1 VSMSAARR
9 RNAVAMFGATALTLA
24 LLLVFV
30 LSGAANAQVQFPAA
44 TPGYTIELPRDEGS
58 HPQFRTEW
66 WYLTGWLEADDGMT
80 FGFQVT
86 FFRHRPGTDE
96 ANPSRFA
103 AKQLLLAHV
112 SLSDARQGRLLRD
125 EKTARAGFGLAEA
138 REGEMD
144 VRIDDWHL
152 WRRANDRVIHA
163 AIGSTSFTLELRF
176 DVEQPPLLQGRQ
188 GFSQKGPAQTAASY
202 YYSLPQLRAN
212 GHVFVG
218 GKRHAVR
225 GTAWLD
231 HEWFSSV
238 LDEQARGWDW
248 AGLNLEDGSSLMVF
262 RMRDVR
268 GEQHWAAATW
278 RDPPKNDSRPTSRT
292 FESDAV
298 EWRAVRRWRSART
311 GVEYPVEWQVRVGER
326 TIRLRPFLDDQE
338 NDARG
343 STGTLYWEGA
353 VRAYDEG
360 DRYLGRGYLELTGY
374 GDRIQF

>member
-1 VSMSAARR
+1 MLVARMRYGDAAL
-9 RNAVAMFGATALTLA
+9 VAIAFA
-24 LLLVFV
+24 FV
-30 LSGAANAQVQFPAA
+30 IAFCGSANAQVQFPSAV
-44 TPGYTIELPRDEGS
+44 PGYTIELPRDEGS
-58 HPQFRTEW
+58 HPEFRTEW
-66 WYLTGWLEADDGMT
+66 WYLTGWLEADDGKT

-112 SLSDARQGRLLRD
+112 SLSDPSSTSTGEGRLLRD
-125 EKTARAGFGLAEA
+125 ERTARAGFGLAEA

-152 WRRANDRVIHA
+152 QRRANDRVIHA
-163 AIGSTSFTLELRF
+163 AIATTSFKLDLTF
-176 DVEQPPLLQGRQ
+176 DVEQPPLLQGQQ
-188 GFSQKGPAQTAASY
+188 GFSQKGPAQTSASY

-212 GHVFVG
+212 GRVSVG
-218 GKRHAVR
+218 GKSYAVR

-248 AGLNLEDGSSLMVF
+248 AGLNLDDGSALMVF
-262 RMRDVR
+262 RMRDAR
-268 GEQHWAAATW
+268 GEQHWAAAAW
-278 RDPPKNDSRPTSRT
+278 RDPQKSDSRQQTRT
-292 FESDAV
+292 FALEAL
-298 EWRAVRRWRSART
+298 EWRVVRRWRSSRT
-311 GVEYPVEWQVRVGER
+311 GVEYPVEWQVKVGER
-326 TIRLRPFLDDQE
+326 TIRLRPLLDDQE

-353 VRAYDEG
+353 VRAYDEA
-360 DRYLGRGYLELTGY
+360 DRYIGRGYLELTGY
-374 GDRIQF
+374 GDRIRF